1 MRRVWLGVA
10 LTLVAHAA
18 FGAVQYEFIQTSRS
32 DADGAAP
39 MDISGRAVI
48 DGDRSRVDFVTG
60 NAYPPGTWMLSTDGA
75 RKLQFVDPVQ
85 KSFTEVNTLTIAS
98 AIGTSSIK
106 IDNLVPSVTKLDDRR
121 TFAGIPTEHYRLTL
135 TFDITVTL
143 RNIPLKQSV
152 RAEIDK
158 WTTVRFGEIADTF
171 GANPVQTGNAEV
183 DQLIAAE
190 TGKIRGFPLRQTI
203 KIITMNAAGKKAR
216 PDSQLKIP
224 STRTMSREMTITS
237 INELKPDE
245 KLFKIPAEFKKAD
258 FSENARKAQTQ
269 VLSLE
274 PSSK

>member
-1 MRRVWLGVA
+1 VA

-32 DADGAAP
+32 DAEGASP

-48 DGDRSRVDFVTG
+48 DGDRSRVDFLAG
-60 NAYPPGTWMLSTDGA
+60 NAYPPGTWMVSTDGA
-75 RKLQFVDPVQ
+75 RKLRFVDPIQ

-98 AIGTSSIK
+98 AIGTSSIQ
-106 IDNLVPSVTKLDDRR
+106 ITNLVPSVTKLDDKRI
-121 TFAGIPTEHYRLTL
+121 FAGIPTEHYRLTL

-171 GANPVQTGNAEV
+171 GENPVETGNPEV
-183 DQLIAAE
+183 DRLIAAE

-203 KIITMNAAGKKAR
+203 KIITMNAAAKRAR

-245 KLFKIPAEFKKAD
+245 RLFNIPAEFKKAD

>member
-1 MRRVWLGVA
+1 MRRLWMGVA

-18 FGAVQYEFIQTSRS
+18 FAAVQYEFIQTSRS
-32 DADGAAP
+32 DAEGASP

-48 DGDRSRVDFVTG
+48 DGNRSRVDFLAG
-60 NAYPPGTWMLSTDGA
+60 NAYPPGTYVVSTDGA
-75 RKLQFVDPVQ
+75 RKLRFVDPTQ

-106 IDNLVPSVTKLDDRR
+106 IDKLVPTVTKLDDHKVI
-121 TFAGIPTEHYRLTL
+121 AGIPTEHYRLTL

-143 RNIPLKQSV
+143 RNIPLKQNV
-152 RAEIDK
+152 RTEIDK
-158 WTTVRFGEIADTF
+158 WTTVRFGEVADTF
-171 GANPVQTGNAEV
+171 AANAVQTGNAAV
-183 DQLIAAE
+183 DELIAAE
-190 TGKIRGFPLRQTI
+190 TGKIRGFPLRQTV
-203 KIITMNAAGKKAR
+203 KITTMNAATKRPR
-216 PDSQLKIP
+216 PDSQLKLP
-224 STRTMSREMTITS
+224 SMRTMSREMTITS

-245 KLFKIPAEFKKAD
+245 KVFNIPAEFKRVD

>member
-32 DADGAAP
+32 DADGASP

-48 DGDRSRVDFVTG
+48 DGDRTRVDFLAG
-60 NAYPPGTWMLSTDGA
+60 NAYPPGTWMVSTDGA
-75 RKLQFVDPVQ
+75 RKLRFVDPIQ

-98 AIGTSSIK
+98 AIGTSSIQ
-106 IDNLVPSVTKLDDRR
+106 ITNLVPSVTKLDDKRI
-121 TFAGIPTEHYRLTL
+121 FAGIPTEHYRLTL

-171 GANPVQTGNAEV
+171 GENPVETGNPEV
-183 DQLIAAE
+183 DRLIAAE

-203 KIITMNAAGKKAR
+203 KIITMNAAAKRAR

-245 KLFKIPAEFKKAD
+245 RLFNIPAEFKKAD

>member
-1 MRRVWLGVA
+1 MRRLWMGVA

-18 FGAVQYEFIQTSRS
+18 FAAVQYEFIQTSRS
-32 DADGAAP
+32 DAEGASP

-48 DGDRSRVDFVTG
+48 DGNRSRVDFLAG
-60 NAYPPGTWMLSTDGA
+60 NAYPPGTYVVSTDGA
-75 RKLQFVDPVQ
+75 RKLRFVDPTQ

-106 IDNLVPSVTKLDDRR
+106 IDNLVPTVTKLDDHKVI
-121 TFAGIPTEHYRLTL
+121 AGISTEHYRLTL

-152 RAEIDK
+152 RTEIDK
-158 WTTVRFGEIADTF
+158 WTTVRFGEVADTF
-171 GANPVQTGNAEV
+171 ASNAVQTGNAAV
-183 DQLIAAE
+183 DELIAAE
-190 TGKIRGFPLRQTI
+190 TGKIRGFPLRQTV
-203 KIITMNAAGKKAR
+203 KITTMNAATKRPR
-216 PDSQLKIP
+216 PDSQLKLP
-224 STRTMSREMTITS
+224 SMRTLSREMTITS

-245 KLFKIPAEFKKAD
+245 KIFNIPAEFKRVD

>member
-32 DADGAAP
+32 DAEGASP

-48 DGDRSRVDFVTG
+48 DGDRSRVDFLAG
-60 NAYPPGTWMLSTDGA
+60 NAYPPGTWMVSTDGA
-75 RKLQFVDPVQ
+75 RKLRFVDPIQ

-98 AIGTSSIK
+98 AIGTSSIQ
-106 IDNLVPSVTKLDDRR
+106 ITNLVPSVTKLDDKRI
-121 TFAGIPTEHYRLTL
+121 FAGIPTEHYRLTL

-171 GANPVQTGNAEV
+171 GENPVETGNPEV
-183 DQLIAAE
+183 DRLIAAE

-203 KIITMNAAGKKAR
+203 KIITMNVAAKRAR

-245 KLFKIPAEFKKAD
+245 RLFNIPAEFKKAD